1 MKITPKN
8 WARFQHYNARRP
20 PWIKLHRGL
29 LDDYA
34 FHTLPL
40 ASKALAP
47 LLWLLAS
54 EQQDGIIEAEPA
66 ALAFRLRISEKDLVA
81 GLKPLIDNGFFE
93 SASTMLASGKQNGVS
108 ETETET
114 ETEGETEKDIG
125 GARKRAQQMPKGW
138 TPNAQHAQLAAT
150 LGVNLEQQVAQFT
163 DHHTAKGSKFLDWD
177 AALRTWLRNSQRF
190 SAGKQRNPALA
201 PNRSF
206 ANVNYRTGGNDNDAI

>member
-1 MKITPKN
+1 VKITPRN
-8 WARFQHYNARRP
+8 WARFQHYNTRRP

-29 LDDYA
+29 LDDYH

-54 EQQDGIIEAEPA
+54 EQQDGVIEAEPA
-66 ALAFRLRISEKDLVA
+66 ALAFRLRISEKDLLA

-93 SASTMLASGKQNGVS
+93 SASTMLASDKQNGVS

-114 ETEGETEKDIG
+114 EGETEKTIG
-125 GARKRAQQMPKGW
+125 GARKRAQRLPADWK
-138 TPNAQHAQLAAT
+138 PNDQHRALAASI
-150 LGVNLEQQVAQFT
+150 GVNLEQQVSQFT
-163 DHHTAKGSKFLDWD
+163 DHHTAKGSTFLDWD

-190 SAGKQRNPALA
+190 GASKGRDPALA
-201 PNRSF
+201 VNRSF
-206 ANVNYRTGGNDNDAI
+206 ANVNYRTGGNSDDSI

>member
-8 WARFQHYNARRP
+8 WAKFQHYNTRRP

-29 LDDYA
+29 LDDYQ

-93 SASTMLASGKQNGVS
+93 SASTMLAPCKQNGVS
-108 ETETET
+108 ETETEV
-114 ETEGETEKDIG
+114 EVEKEKDIG

-201 PNRSF
+201 INRSF

>member
-1 MKITPKN
+1 MKIIPRN
-8 WARFQHYNARRP
+8 WAKFQHYNTRRP

-29 LDDYA
+29 LDDYQ

-66 ALAFRLRISEKDLVA
+66 ALAFRLRISEKDLLS

-93 SASTMLASGKQNGVS
+93 SASAMLASDKQNGVS
-108 ETETET
+108 ETETE
-114 ETEGETEKDIG
+114 GETEKTIG
-125 GARKRAQQMPKGW
+125 GARKRAQQMPKDW
-138 TPNAQHAQLAAT
+138 TPNEQHRALAASI
-150 LGVNLEQQVAQFT
+150 GVNLEQQVAQFT
-163 DHHTAKGSKFLDWD
+163 DHHTAKGSRFIDWD

-201 PNRSF
+201 INRSF
-206 ANVNYRTGGNDNDAI
+206 ANVNYRTGGNDDDRI